1 MPTYTHGINRNI
13 DEDKAIYHVFVYL
26 IGMDQG
32 SFNQVK
38 DWFKF
43 QGILSLE
50 QLLDLH
56 LLDPALV
63 TDPKYRANCQ
73 TRYLDSWVT
82 ENFSS
87 ICDFAIDILKKHKVP
102 IKARDW
108 LNLRSISDCQKYG
121 LKLHHPPQ
129 GTPKSI
135 THVDDSLTQIGNDM
149 SPKTSINACPIQV
162 HKMTTASKHTPEF
175 VVRTSSKNRNLREA
189 RAVRKDPNIHPSNEP
204 LKGSHTTPR
213 IHATLNPVS
222 PKKAGTYCS

>member
-102 IKARDW
+102 IKASDW
-108 LNLRSISDCQKYG
+108 LNLKSTSDCQKYG

-129 GTPKSI
+129 GTPKPI
-135 THVDDSLTQIGNDM
+135 TQVDDSSTKPANNM
-149 SPKTSINACPIQV
+149 YPKTGIHACPILV
-162 HKMTTASKHTPEF
+162 NKMTTASKNTLES
-175 VVRTSSKNRNLREA
+175 VVRTPSRN
-189 RAVRKDPNIHPSNEP
+189 
-204 LKGSHTTPR
+204 
-213 IHATLNPVS
+213 
-222 PKKAGTYCS
+222 